1 MPPMPELPE
10 VETVRRTL
18 EPLVCGRRVVS
29 VALRRSDVVHGTR
42 TPHALLRGSVIDRI
56 DRHGKQL
63 ALIAAAN
70 GAGGAGGRCVCIHLG
85 MTGTL
90 THARDAVTV
99 RAMLAANH
107 THVAWRLHDG
117 GVMTFRDPRRFGG
130 LWTVRGVDDLTATRW
145 AALGEDALTIRPG
158 RLHAKL
164 RGSRRPLK
172 AALLDQAVIA
182 GLGNIYVDE
191 ALHAAGLHPLS
202 PAGSLS
208 RADVVNLVRVMRRIL
223 RRAIGMGGS
232 TLRDYR
238 DGRGRAGSFQG
249 RHRVYQRA
257 DQPCLRCRAVLGRLI
272 VSGRTTVFCPQC
284 QRGVSGG
291 WAARLGGV
299 GRATDRVAAGR
310 GDSMRE

>member
-1 MPPMPELPE
+1 MTPMPELPE

-29 VALRRSDVVHGTR
+29 VDIRRSEVVHGSR
-42 TPHALLRGSVIDRI
+42 TPHALLRGAVVDRI
-56 DRHGKQL
+56 DRHGKQF

-70 GAGGAGGRCVCIHLG
+70 GAGGAGGHCVCIHLG
-85 MTGTL
+85 MTGTVS
-90 THARDAVTV
+90 HAQDGATDGATV
-99 RAMLAANH
+99 GAMLAAHH
-107 THVAWRLHDG
+107 THVVWRLDDG

-130 LWTVRGVDDLTATRW
+130 LWTARNTSELLASRW
-145 AALGEDALTIRPG
+145 AALGEDALTIPPA
-158 RLHAKL
+158 RLHAKFG
-164 RGSRRPLK
+164 GSRRPLK
-172 AALLDQAVIA
+172 AALLDQTVVA

-202 PAGSLS
+202 PAGALG

-257 DQPCLRCRAVLGRLI
+257 ERPCLRCRAVLSRLV

-284 QRGVSGG
+284 QKG
-291 WAARLGGV
+291 ARAV
-299 GRATDRVAAGR
+299 GRRGRVASGA
-310 GDSMRE
+310 